1 MTNSFVPNSPGV
13 DSRTIDNFKSKLTG
27 GGARPN
33 LFEVELA
40 FPSGLGENAADGAA
54 DMGRFL
60 VKAANIPASNINV
73 IDVPFRGRNLK
84 IAGDRTFDVWT
95 ITIINDTDFKIRNA
109 FERWM
114 NAINKHDNATGEVTP
129 ADYQTDMYV
138 NQIGRAPKGT
148 PGSLGGSLD
157 VAEKLPILRRYRFHG
172 TFPTNVSAIELSY
185 DQTDS
190 IEEFT
195 VDLQVQWWDVF
206 DGEDVPLLTNQTV
219 DGTGADA
226 GIFNQ

>member
-1 MTNSFVPNSPGV
+1 MALDAPKII
-13 DSRTIDNFKSKLTG
+13 DRTIDSFKSKLTG

-33 LFEVELA
+33 LFEVILN
-40 FPSGLGENAADGAA
+40 FPSGITDGINDFDAKT
-54 DMGRFL
+54 RFL
-60 VKAANIPASNINV
+60 VKAANLPASNITP
-73 IDVPFRGRNLK
+73 IDIPFRGRNLK

-95 ITIINDTDFKIRNA
+95 ITVINDTDFLIRNA

-129 ADYQTDMYV
+129 GDYQTDMYV
-138 NQIGRAPKGT
+138 NQIGRAPLSKG
-148 PGSLGGSLD
+148 LGGSQTNQQ
-157 VAEKLPILRRYRFHG
+157 KLPILRKYKFHG

-206 DGEDVPLLTNQTV
+206 DGESNPLLTNQTV
-219 DGTGADA
+219 DGTGAGA
-226 GIFNQ
+226 STSQQ